1 MRARDVMTHDVVTV
15 APTTPV
21 AAIAD
26 LLVTHRINGAP
37 VVDDDGQIIGIVTA
51 GDLLHRAADERFAE
65 PGSVWKESF
74 WRRTSRRASPER
86 DRAEG
91 RTAAEVMTREVL
103 TVTPETDL
111 VTVARVLL
119 EHDIQA
125 VPVLTRTT
133 LSGIISRHDI
143 LAHLAAHGGTLNP
156 LEP

>member
-1 MRARDVMTHDVVTV
+1 MRVRDVMTHDVVTL

-26 LLVTHRINGAP
+26 LLVTHHINGAP
-37 VVDDDGQIIGIVTA
+37 VVDDNGRLVGLVNA
-51 GDLLHRAADERFAE
+51 GGLLHRAADERLAE
-65 PGSVWKESF
+65 PASVWRENF

-91 RTAAEVMTREVL
+91 RAAAEVMTQEVL
-103 TVTPETDL
+103 TVTPATDL
-111 VTVARVLL
+111 VSVARALL

-125 VPVLTRTT
+125 VPVLTHTT

-143 LAHLAAHGGTLNP
+143 LTQLAAHGGTLNP
-156 LEP
+156 LEH

>member
-1 MRARDVMTHDVVTV
+1 MRVQDVMTHDVVTL

-26 LLVTHRINGAP
+26 LLVAHRINGAP
-37 VVDDDGQIIGIVTA
+37 VVDDNGRLIGIVTA
-51 GDLLHRAADERFAE
+51 GDLLHRAADERLAE

-74 WRRTSRRASPER
+74 WRRISRRASPER

-111 VTVARVLL
+111 VTVA
-119 EHDIQA
+119 

-156 LEP
+156 LEH

>member
-1 MRARDVMTHDVVTV
+1 MRARDLMTHDVVTLS
-15 APTTPV
+15 PTTPV
-21 AAIAD
+21 AVIAE

-37 VVDDDGQIIGIVTA
+37 VVDDDGRLVGIVTA
-51 GDLLHRAADERFAE
+51 GDLLHRAADERLAE
-65 PGSVWKESF
+65 SGSVWKESF
-74 WRRTSRRASPER
+74 WRRTSRRTPPER

-111 VTVARVLL
+111 VSVARVLL
-119 EHDIQA
+119 DRDIQA

-133 LSGIISRHDI
+133 VSGIISRHDI